1 MKSIILVSLLS
12 LIAGATCEENTTT
25 LSEPVIRFGATRIIE
40 VLTVIDTDQLQEAY
54 EKLPR
59 SKNPDLPT
67 HIGREYAFM
76 ITTKSN
82 VNSGQAT
89 ADLNIKAIVGDT
101 IKWSGTSES
110 NNIDHSIIIYDVKH
124 SSPLV
129 GQIARDLYTSS
140 IVYPKESDI
149 KITATSEYKAP
160 HHKLIVIPCYKN
172 LTLSHPLFTFKSVFA
187 PVISPT
193 TSAKPI
199 TSTKPNTSAMKSII
213 LVSLLS
219 LIAGATC
226 EENTTTLSEPVIRFG
241 ATRIIE
247 VLTVIDTDQLQ
258 EAYEKLPRSKNP
270 DLPTHIGREY
280 AFMITTKSNVNSGQ
294 ATADL
299 NIKAIIGDTIKWSG
313 NIRAKGTV
321 SYLVRFAMYEYSRA
335 SGKYELFGYFT
346 WDPTITVV

>member
-1 MKSIILVSLLS
+1 MKSIILVSLLALLS
-12 LIAGATCEENTTT
+12 SATCDENST
-25 LSEPVIRFGATRIIE
+25 LPEPVIQYGATRIIE
-40 VLTVIDTDQLQEAY
+40 VLTVIDTDQLKEVY

-129 GQIARDLYTSS
+129 GQIARDLYTS
-140 IVYPKESDI
+140 
-149 KITATSEYKAP
+149 
-160 HHKLIVIPCYKN
+160 
-172 LTLSHPLFTFKSVFA
+172 
-187 PVISPT
+187 
-193 TSAKPI
+193 
-199 TSTKPNTSAMKSII
+199 
-213 LVSLLS
+213 
-219 LIAGATC
+219 
-226 EENTTTLSEPVIRFG
+226 
-241 ATRIIE
+241 
-247 VLTVIDTDQLQ
+247 
-258 EAYEKLPRSKNP
+258 
-270 DLPTHIGREY
+270 
-280 AFMITTKSNVNSGQ
+280 
-294 ATADL
+294 
-299 NIKAIIGDTIKWSG
+299 

-321 SYLVRFAMYEYSRA
+321 SYLVRFAMFEYSRA

>member
-1 MKSIILVSLLS
+1 
-12 LIAGATCEENTTT
+12 
-25 LSEPVIRFGATRIIE
+25 
-40 VLTVIDTDQLQEAY
+40 
-54 EKLPR
+54 
-59 SKNPDLPT
+59 
-67 HIGREYAFM
+67 
-76 ITTKSN
+76 
-82 VNSGQAT
+82 
-89 ADLNIKAIVGDT
+89 
-101 IKWSGTSES
+101 
-110 NNIDHSIIIYDVKH
+110 
-124 SSPLV
+124 
-129 GQIARDLYTSS
+129 
-140 IVYPKESDI
+140 
-149 KITATSEYKAP
+149 
-160 HHKLIVIPCYKN
+160 
-172 LTLSHPLFTFKSVFA
+172 
-187 PVISPT
+187 
-193 TSAKPI
+193 
-199 TSTKPNTSAMKSII
+199 MKSII

-313 NIRAKGTV
+313 TSESNNIDHSIIIYDVKHSSPLVGQIARDLYTSSIVYPKESDIKVTATSEYKAFKITGNIRAKGTV
-321 SYLVRFAMYEYSRA
+321 SYLVRFAMFEYSRA